1 MTDIEILSKILDNFN
16 EACSRLGVRSMSEDE
31 WTSGYEIIRAE
42 TIKAIKD
49 NAHNIKP
56 QESTDD

>member
-1 MTDIEILSKILDNFN
+1 MTDIEILSRILDNFN
-16 EACSRLGVRSMSEDE
+16 EACARLGVRTMSHDQ
-31 WTSGYEIIRAE
+31 WTRGYDSIRAE

-56 QESTDD
+56 QESRDD